1 MTDVEYAGSLD
12 RVPTAEWDA
21 LAEAAGHVFA
31 TPEWLRTWWRHHGAG
46 RRPLIGLAR
55 ADGGLCAIVPMY
67 AWWRHGIAVLRFAGH
82 GPSDRLGPI
91 CAPLTDP
98 AAAAAVSAAVAGVPL
113 RRFVLLAEHVAGDE
127 GFGLLTGARPLYRE
141 PSPVLRFEHESWD
154 GFLATRPANFR
165 QQVRRYP
172 RRLAEHAAL
181 SFRLAADR
189 DRLDRDLDTL
199 FALHR
204 ARWGGAQTPFLAAG
218 AFHRDFARLAFDR
231 GWLRLWFLEIDA
243 KPVAALYGFRFAG
256 AESGYQAGR
265 DPGFAG
271 GQVGFVLLAHAVR
284 AALEDGMREF
294 RLLRGGAAYK
304 ERFATADP
312 GIETYGLTRG
322 AAAAGVLSAALRL
335 RGRSLGVRRL
345 LDRR

>member
-12 RVPTAEWDA
+12 GVPTAEWDA
-21 LAEAAGHVFA
+21 LAAAAGHVFA

-46 RRPLIGLAR
+46 RRPLVGLAG
-55 ADGGLCAIVPMY
+55 AGGSLRAIVPMY
-67 AWWRHGIAVLRFAGH
+67 AWWRHGVAVLRFAGH

-91 CAPLTDP
+91 CAPAD
-98 AAAAAVSAAVAGVPL
+98 AADAVSATLAAAPL
-113 RRFVLLAEHVAGDE
+113 RSFMLLAEHVATRD
-127 GFGLLTGARPLYRE
+127 GLGRLAGARRLYRE
-141 PSPVLRFEHESWD
+141 PSPALRFEHDSWD
-154 GFLATRPANFR
+154 AFLAARAANFR

-172 RRLAEHAAL
+172 RRLAEHGEL
-181 SFRLAADR
+181 SFRLAADG

-204 ARWGGAQTPFLAAG
+204 ARWDGAETPFLSAA
-218 AFHRDFARLAFDR
+218 AFHREFARLAFDR
-231 GWLRLWFLEIDA
+231 GWLRLWFLEVDRR
-243 KPVAALYGFRFAG
+243 PMAALYGFRFAG

-271 GQVGFVLLAHAVR
+271 GQVGFVLLAHAVQ

-294 RLLRGGAAYK
+294 RFGRGGSAYK
-304 ERFATADP
+304 ERFATSDP

-322 AAAAGVLSAALRL
+322 AAASGMLSAALAL

-345 LDRR
+345 IDR

>member
-12 RVPTAEWDA
+12 GVPTAEWDA

-31 TPEWLRTWWRHHGAG
+31 TPEWLRTWRRHHGSR
-46 RRPLIGLAR
+46 RRPLVGLAR
-55 ADGGLCAIVPMY
+55 ADGGLRAIVPMDV
-67 AWWRHGIAVLRFAGH
+67 WWRHGVAVLRFAGH

-91 CAPLTDP
+91 SAPVD
-98 AAAAAVSAAVAGVPL
+98 AADAVSATLAAAPL
-113 RRFVLLAEHVAGDE
+113 RGFVLLAEHVATGD
-127 GFGLLTGARPLYRE
+127 GLGRLAGARRLYRE
-141 PSPVLRFEHESWD
+141 PSPVLRFEHETWD
-154 GFLATRPANFR
+154 AFLAARAANFR

-172 RRLAEHAAL
+172 RRLAEHGAL

-199 FALHR
+199 FDLHR
-204 ARWGGAQTPFLAAG
+204 ARWGGGETPFLAAS
-218 AFHRDFARLAFDR
+218 AFHREFARLAFDR
-231 GWLRLWFLEIDA
+231 GWLRLWFLEIDG
-243 KPVAALYGFRFAG
+243 KPVAALHGFRFAG

-265 DPGFAG
+265 DPTFAG

-294 RLLRGGAAYK
+294 RFGRGGSAYK
-304 ERFATADP
+304 ERFATSDP
-312 GIETYGLTRG
+312 GIETYGVTRG
-322 AAAAGVLSAALRL
+322 AAASAMLSAAVAL

-345 LDRR
+345 LDR

>member
-21 LAEAAGHVFA
+21 LAQAAGHVFA

-46 RRPLIGLAR
+46 RRPLIGLAH
-55 ADGGLCAIVPMY
+55 ADGALRAIVPMY
-67 AWWRHGIAVLRFAGH
+67 AWWRHGVAVLRFAGH
-82 GPSDRLGPI
+82 GPSDRLGPVS
-91 CAPLTDP
+91 APLADP
-98 AAAAAVSAAVAGVPL
+98 GAAAAVSAAVAAVPL
-113 RRFVLLAEHVAGDE
+113 RRYVLLAEHVAADE
-127 GFGLLTGARPLYRE
+127 GFGRLTGARPLYRE
-141 PSPVLRFEHESWD
+141 PSPVLRFEHDTWD
-154 GFLATRPANFR
+154 AFLAARGANFR
-165 QQVRRYP
+165 GQVRRYP
-172 RRLAEHAAL
+172 RRLAEHGPLA
-181 SFRLAADR
+181 FRLAADR

-199 FALHR
+199 FSLHR
-204 ARWGGAQTPFLAAG
+204 ARWGGGQTPFLAAA

-231 GWLRLWFLEIDA
+231 GWLRLWFLESSG

-265 DPGFAG
+265 DPAFAG

-284 AALEDGMREF
+284 AALEHGLREF

-312 GIETYGLTRG
+312 GIETYGLAHG
-322 AAAAGVLSAALRL
+322 AAADGMLTAALAL
-335 RGRSLGVRRL
+335 RGRSLGLRRL